1 MKRTNVYWNNHPELA
16 GKHAFLGGSNY
27 HWLGDDEEKLL
38 KRYLSMRAKELGTD
52 LHELAARLIS
62 YGFKLT
68 EDTPSFDILGLSDN
82 TRKTLTKY
90 VNDAIDFHMRPEQCL
105 CYSDVCFGTADAISF
120 NEETKTLRIHDL
132 KTGVHPCDVRQL
144 MIYAAIFVLEQQ
156 RYSGMTAKDI
166 SYVLRIY
173 QNGEYK
179 EWLPTGDDVNAV
191 CEDIVRKSQIIL
203 NIKYSGGTDNEE
215 L

>member
-1 MKRTNVYWNNHPELA
+1 MRRTTTIIWNNHPELT

-27 HWLGDDEEKLL
+27 HWRGDDDEKLM

-62 YGFKLT
+62 YGFKLSET
-68 EDTPSFDILGLSDN
+68 EASPIFDILGLSND
-82 TRKTLTKY
+82 TRITLIKY

-120 NEETKTLRIHDL
+120 DETTKTLRIHDL

-144 MIYAAIFVLEQQ
+144 LIYAAIFVLEQQ
-156 RYSGMTAKDI
+156 VYNDLSPYDI

-173 QNGEYK
+173 QNKDYK
-179 EWLPTGDDVNAV
+179 EWTPSG
-191 CEDIVRKSQIIL
+191 EDIYTIMEDIKRKSKIIL
-203 NIKYSGGTDNEE
+203 NIKYRED
-215 L
+215 